1 MIKSLSERMEQFGKI
16 RKNKDY
22 EVPNFEHG
30 AHFKYRDLQRKL
42 LDLVETF
49 PLERLGNNGIYFQE
63 EDEKEI
69 EKPSSYFK
77 SEPNVRQNAF
87 SILKSLR
94 LSTKPVMYTPKKT
107 IQFIQKDKMKMN
119 TKQAFSD
126 YTKKN
131 NSTIPLFHYNNT
143 IAINKSSLKVN
154 ESYAKLP
161 DLKKHS
167 SIMHLSTNSKS
178 KSKSKSKNQ
187 KNSISSN
194 INLPLIKESKANNTN
209 QILMKYYIDKSIGK
223 NGLKNIISSK
233 KKKTIQACY

>member
-16 RKNKDY
+16 RKNKDN

-49 PLERLGNNGIYFQE
+49 PFERLGNNGIYFQE
-63 EDEKEI
+63 EEDEKEI
-69 EKPSSYFK
+69 EKPTSCLK
-77 SEPNVRQNAF
+77 SEPNVRHNAF

-178 KSKSKSKNQ
+178 KSNGKNK
-187 KNSISSN
+187 KNSISSY

-223 NGLKNIISSK
+223 NGLKNIMSSK